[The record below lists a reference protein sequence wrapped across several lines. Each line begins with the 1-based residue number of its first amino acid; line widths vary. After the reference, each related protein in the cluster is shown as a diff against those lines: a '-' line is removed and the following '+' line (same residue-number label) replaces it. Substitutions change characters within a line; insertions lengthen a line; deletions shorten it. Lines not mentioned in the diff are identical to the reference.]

1 MNTNNIDKEKI
12 SAFADGEL
20 GDGEVEAVLSALR
33 DPEALAAWDAYH
45 RAGDILRS
53 EELAIEMSAGFTS
66 KLMGRLAEEPA
77 IVAPVVRKDMGNA
90 NLRRFGLPG
99 LAAVAAAIGAAAWIA
114 APQLM
119 VASKEPAKSEPS
131 VISIASASVS
141 LPGSQQALQQ
151 ATPVAAVDS
160 GAKSEM
166 LRDSRLDAY
175 LLAHQRFSP
184 ALYSN
189 AQYTRSASSSAGD
202 DK

>member
-20 GDGEVEAVLSALR
+20 DDGEVDAVLSALR
-33 DPEALAAWDAYH
+33 DPEARAAWDAYH

-53 EELAIEMSAGFTS
+53 EELAIDMSADFTS
-66 KLMGRLAEEPA
+66 TLARRLDDEPT
-77 IVAPVVRKDMGNA
+77 IIAPAVQQNKVTA
-90 NLRRFGLPG
+90 NIRRFGLPG
-99 LAAVAAAIGAAAWIA
+99 LAAAAAAVGAAVWIA

-119 VASKEPAKSEPS
+119 VASKEPVKFEPS
-131 VISIASASVS
+131 SISVASANAS
-141 LPGSQQALQQ
+141 LPVSQQTASVESANS
-151 ATPVAAVDS
+151 ATN
-160 GAKSEM
+160 SEM

-189 AQYTRSASSSAGD
+189 AQYTRSASSSAGG